1 MDPQSSEIQE
11 PGYVITEA
19 GFGADIGMEKF
30 FDIKCRYSGLG
41 PNCVVLVTTVK
52 ALKMHGG
59 GREVVPGKL
68 LPEEYASEN
77 LELLQKGC
85 CNLRKHISNAK
96 KFGVPVVVAVNQFTE
111 DTEAEMK
118 VIKREALLAGAD
130 GAVGC
135 THWADG
141 GNRTSLSFP
150 HLNMEQLPPHFLM
163 FLSPFSF
170 LKHIFLICQDLERLI
185 WLMLSY
191 PPVKNQSTSNFF
203 MIWTFPLR
211 KKLKS

>member
-1 MDPQSSEIQE
+1 MHAGPFANIAHGNSSILADRIALKLAGVDPQSSEIQE

-30 FDIKCRYSGLG
+30 FDIKCRYSGLE

-59 GREVVPGKL
+59 GREVVPGKP
-68 LPEEYASEN
+68 LPEEYGSEN
-77 LELLQKGC
+77 LELLEKGC

-96 KFGVPVVVAVNQFTE
+96 KFGVPVVVAVNRFTE
-111 DTEAEMK
+111 DTDAEMEI
-118 VIKREALLAGAD
+118 IKREALLAGAD

-141 GNRTSLSFP
+141 GNWIFI
-150 HLNMEQLPPHFLM
+150 HFLYLDM
-163 FLSPFSF
+163 NHFLTLSTPLLTWLFTPYLLSS
-170 LKHIFLICQDLERLI
+170 ILIRTR
-185 WLMLSY
+185 SY
-191 PPVKNQSTSNFF
+191 
-203 MIWTFPLR
+203 
-211 KKLKS
+211 